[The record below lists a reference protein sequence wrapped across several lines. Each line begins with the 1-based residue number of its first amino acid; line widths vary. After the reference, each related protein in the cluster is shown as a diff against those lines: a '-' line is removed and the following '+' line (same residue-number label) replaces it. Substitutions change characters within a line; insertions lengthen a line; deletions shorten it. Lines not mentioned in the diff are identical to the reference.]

1 MAELPAVYV
10 LPAVQIRSVDPQVV
24 AVVEANDTSR
34 VEPLLIRVLGQ
45 WLGQS
50 RLEGIS
56 RPSFFKHMARSDQRR
71 CRLQWDFPGLEETS
85 RRLRYVGLLNK
96 I

>member
-1 MAELPAVYV
+1 MAELPAIYV

-45 WLGQS
+45 WLGQGVAS
-50 RLEGIS
+50 NL
-56 RPSFFKHMARSDQRR
+56 F
-71 CRLQWDFPGLEETS
+71 L
-85 RRLRYVGLLNK
+85 
-96 I
+96 